1 MLYVDSTAIKA
12 FTNCRELYRLTQVEN
27 LARVEP
33 APALELGIATHLGI
47 ESFWT
52 GKPFTEALEKMAAH
66 MLSIDMYAMRPKDR
80 ESWGRALE
88 YYPDLLAYYF
98 DHVTYEPDQLLDVEG
113 EWHIDQP
120 YGLPVVLCG
129 RKDRVMKPSKLIDS
143 KTASEIGATWK
154 KDYREAMLMDWGL
167 WLYDWQ
173 LCQIGQTPTEIE
185 LEVLVKPYRD
195 KPIRLERFQ
204 MNEIALYRKRTEQQ
218 LKQVLAD
225 IIRMAD
231 SGMVPW
237 QMATDRGCR
246 HKYGTCDML
255 PRCLY
260 GKTPQVEKLYTIRH
274 EHLDIRK
281 ASA

>member
-33 APALELGIATHLGI
+33 APALE
-47 ESFWT
+47 
-52 GKPFTEALEKMAAH
+52 
-66 MLSIDMYAMRPKDR
+66 
-80 ESWGRALE
+80 

-98 DHVTYEPDQLLDVEG
+98 DHVTYEPDKLLDVEG

-173 LCQIGQTPTEIE
+173 LCQIGQAP
-185 LEVLVKPYRD
+185 
-195 KPIRLERFQ
+195 
-204 MNEIALYRKRTEQQ
+204 
-218 LKQVLAD
+218 
-225 IIRMAD
+225 
-231 SGMVPW
+231 
-237 QMATDRGCR
+237 
-246 HKYGTCDML
+246 
-255 PRCLY
+255 
-260 GKTPQVEKLYTIRH
+260 
-274 EHLDIRK
+274 
-281 ASA
+281 